1 MQIFWKIVLSILQ
14 PFGRIR
20 SIYQSPTFM
29 FPALKISIKKTY
41 VFNCGRRSIE
51 IGT

>member
-1 MQIFWKIVLSILQ
+1 LQIFWKIVLSILQ

-29 FPALKISIKKTY
+29 FSALKSLIKKTF
-41 VFNCGRRSIE
+41 VSNCGGRGVE